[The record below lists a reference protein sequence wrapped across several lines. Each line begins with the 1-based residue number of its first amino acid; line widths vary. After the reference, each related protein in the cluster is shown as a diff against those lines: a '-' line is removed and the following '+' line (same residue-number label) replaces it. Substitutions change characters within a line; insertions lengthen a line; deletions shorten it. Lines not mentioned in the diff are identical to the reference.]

1 MREDFFSAYLQYTSN
16 NESPAIFHRW
26 SAIAAVGAILG
37 RNYRQ
42 EFGHQ
47 MLATNIYCMLMGTP
61 GTRKSTAIKM
71 SKKLLQA
78 AGYENIAADKTTKE
92 KFLLDLAGHTDDGGT
107 IAPEDFLAGSLNGP
121 DDTDS
126 PREVFIM
133 ADEFNDFFGNNII
146 EFVSLLGSL
155 WDYEGV
161 YTSRVKNGQSVN
173 IPWPTVSLVGG
184 NTPTSFAHVF
194 PPETLGQ
201 GFFSR
206 VLLIHGTNTRDKI
219 AFPKPPRPEETLYIT
234 NLFKQFQVYCMS
246 DVTRES
252 AAQNLLEEVYHN
264 FAGIQD
270 TRFEYYGQRRFQ
282 HLLKLC
288 SIHSAA
294 RSIVEKDS
302 RGIITLDDVIAANT
316 VLTAAEHGMPNALG
330 EFGRNKHSDIGN
342 TVLNLLY
349 DSDEPLPFNKLYEPV
364 NRDINYREFQILIQ
378 SLQLAGKIHVLGQ
391 GFMAIRPQAAKL
403 YMKAIDWN
411 YLTEE
416 ERREY
421 GND

>member
-1 MREDFFSAYLQYTSN
+1 MREDFFSAYLQYTSK

-26 SAIAAVGAILG
+26 SAIAAIGAILG

-78 AGYENIAADKTTKE
+78 AGYESIAADKTTKE
-92 KFLLDLAGHTDDGGT
+92 KFLLDLAGHTEDGGV
-107 IAPEDFLAGSLNGP
+107 IAPEDFLAGSLTGEEEG
-121 DDTDS
+121 DA
-126 PREVFIM
+126 PREIFIM

-161 YTSRVKNGQSVN
+161 YTSRVKNGQSVK

-219 AFPKPPRPEETLYIT
+219 AFPTPPRQEDTEQIT
-234 NLFKQFQVYCMS
+234 QLFRLFGVYCIS
-246 DVTRES
+246 DVTREA
-252 AAQNLLEEVYHN
+252 AAQSLLEEIYHN

-294 RSIVEKDS
+294 RSVTEQDS
-302 RGIITLDDVIAANT
+302 RGIITVGDVIAANT
-316 VLTAAEHGMPNALG
+316 VLTAAEFGMPNALG
-330 EFGRNKHSDIGN
+330 EFGRNKNSDIGN
-342 TVLNLLY
+342 TVLNILY
-349 DSDEPLPFNKLYEPV
+349 NSDEPIPFNKLYEPV
-364 NRDINYREFQILIQ
+364 NRDISHRDFQVLIQ
-378 SLQLAGKIHVLGQ
+378 GMQLAGKIHVLGM
-391 GFMAIRPQAAKL
+391 GYMAIRPPAAKL
-403 YMKAIDWN
+403 FMKAIDWS
-411 YLTEE
+411 YLTAE
-416 ERREY
+416 ERVE
-421 GND
+421 GDGI